1 MSLTWIPNSFTLGN
15 LFFGFVAMLAALRGR
30 FDLASLFIFACMLL
44 DMFDG
49 RISRAIK
56 GENPIGKEL
65 DSLADMLSFGVAPGV
80 IFYAAFL
87 GNNPIYSDIA
97 PLVTGGDLLQ
107 LTEYNSTHIL
117 FGALAFLF
125 PFAAA
130 LRLARFNLG
139 GSDAA
144 YSGCPSTTAG
154 GLVVV
159 LTCFSKI
166 PHMFFMEDYN
176 FEIPS
181 VLLIILFVCI
191 AFLMLVHIPFSKPQK
206 SLFRKSSLSQ
216 PLFLVYNLMIIAAL
230 ILFFKHFLLLVG
242 IMYVI
247 WSLVRGI
254 QSAKASIQARK

>member
-1 MSLTWIPNSFTLGN
+1 MSLAWIPNSFTLGN

-49 RISRAIK
+49 RISRALK
-56 GENPIGKEL
+56 GDNPIGKEL
-65 DSLADMLSFGVAPGV
+65 DSLADMLSFGIAPGV

-97 PLVTGGDLLQ
+97 PLLTQNDLSQ

-125 PFAAA
+125 PLAAA
-130 LRLARFNLG
+130 IRLARFNLG
-139 GSDAA
+139 GSDAV
-144 YSGCPSTTAG
+144 YSGCPSTAAG

-159 LTCFSKI
+159 LTCFSQI
-166 PHMFFMEDYN
+166 PQMSFMEPYN
-176 FEIPS
+176 FSIPS
-181 VLLIILFVCI
+181 VLLIILFICI
-191 AFLMLVHIPFSKPQK
+191 AFLMIVRIPFSKPQK

-216 PLFLVYNLMIIAAL
+216 PLVLMYNLAVIAAL

-242 IMYVI
+242 IIYVI
-247 WSLVRGI
+247 WSLARGI
-254 QSAKASIQARK
+254 KSAKASIQE

>member
-1 MSLTWIPNSFTLGN
+1 MSLNWIPNSFTLGN

-30 FDLASLFIFACMLL
+30 FDLASFFIFACMLL

-49 RISRAIK
+49 RISRALK
-56 GENPIGKEL
+56 GDNPIGKEL
-65 DSLADMLSFGVAPGV
+65 DSLADMLSFGIAPGV

-87 GNNPIYSDIA
+87 GNSPIYSDIA
-97 PLVTGGDLLQ
+97 PLLTQSDLSMQ
-107 LTEYNSTHIL
+107 LTDYDSTHIL

-125 PFAAA
+125 PLAAA

-159 LTCFSKI
+159 LTCFSQI
-166 PHMFFMEDYN
+166 PHMSFMEPYN
-176 FEIPS
+176 FKIPS
-181 VLLIILFVCI
+181 ALLIIFFICI
-191 AFLMLVHIPFSKPQK
+191 AFLMVVRIPFSKPQK
-206 SLFRKSSLSQ
+206 SLFRKSSLSR
-216 PLFLVYNLMIIAAL
+216 PLFLVYNLAVIAAL

-242 IMYVI
+242 IIYVI
-247 WSLVRGI
+247 WSLAEGI
-254 QSAKASIQARK
+254 KSVKASTQE